1 MLKKIGNRIG
11 AICGVDI
18 SPVIKSKTV
27 HENKNIDNSA
37 ISVGITNKDNE
48 KELYI
53 KDKIKRITISDIKNW
68 TPRRYIDG
76 YRLFEGREEARNF
89 GSKTY
94 GEWSSK
100 LVYTCIKKEML
111 YGKDNELNPYKALK
125 NYSGNVFGPL
135 NAYLRFDSYGSIANR
150 LDDMIENLDISF
162 EDVPELNEN
171 IITFRRVRLHG
182 EFMDYYQSL
191 QEGDIINDK
200 GYMSTSLILDIATS
214 HGGSFS
220 DDNALLVIK
229 IPKGEKCIFID
240 EVDIYSEYEMLIN
253 KNRSLKVE
261 KILVKND
268 EQVVVLCELQSEL

>member
-1 MLKKIGNRIG
+1 MLKKIGNYIG
-11 AICGVDI
+11 AICGVYI
-18 SPVIKSKTV
+18 SPVIKSKTIYGD
-27 HENKNIDNSA
+27 KNIDNLA
-37 ISVGITNKDNE
+37 ISVDITNNDNK

-53 KDKIKRITISDIKNW
+53 KDEIKRINISDIKNW
-68 TPRRYIDG
+68 TPRRNIDG

-94 GEWSSK
+94 GEWSGK
-100 LVYTCIKKEML
+100 LICTYKKKEI
-111 YGKDNELNPYKALK
+111 DNELNPYKVLR
-125 NYSGNVFGPL
+125 YYFGNLYVSL
-135 NAYLRFDSYGSIANR
+135 NPYLRFGRHRSIANR
-150 LDDMIENLDISF
+150 LDEMIENLDIAF

-171 IITFRRVRLHG
+171 IITFRCVRLHG
-182 EFMDYYQSL
+182 EFMYYYQSL

-200 GYMSTSLILDIATS
+200 AYMSTSLILDIATS
-214 HGGSFS
+214 YGWSFS

-240 EVDIYSEYEMLIN
+240 EVNRYLEYEMLIN

-268 EQVVVLCELQSEL
+268 KQVVVLCELQSEL

>member
-11 AICGVDI
+11 AICGVGI
-18 SPVIKSKTV
+18 SPVIKSKTI
-27 HENKNIDNSA
+27 HEDKNIDNSA
-37 ISVGITNKDNE
+37 ISVGITNKDNK

-53 KDKIKRITISDIKNW
+53 KGKIKRITISDIKNW
-68 TPRRYIDG
+68 TPRRNIDG

-100 LVYTCIKKEML
+100 LVRHYIKKEML
-111 YGKDNELNPYKALK
+111 YGKDNKLNPYEALK
-125 NYSGNVFGPL
+125 NYSGSEFAPL
-135 NAYLRFDSYGSIANR
+135 NAYLRFDSYRSITNR

-182 EFMDYYQSL
+182 ELMDYYQSL

-200 GYMSTSLILDIATS
+200 AYMSTSLILDVATS

-229 IPKGEKCIFID
+229 IRKGEKCVFID
-240 EVDIYSEYEMLIN
+240 EVDGYSEYEMLIN

-268 EQVVVLCELQSEL
+268 EQVVVLCELQREL